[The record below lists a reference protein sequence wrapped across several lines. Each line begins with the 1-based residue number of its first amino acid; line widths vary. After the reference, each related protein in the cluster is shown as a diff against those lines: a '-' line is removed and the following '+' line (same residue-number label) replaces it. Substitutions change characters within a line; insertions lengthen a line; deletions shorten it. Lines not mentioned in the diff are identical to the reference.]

1 MTEAG
6 RIARISGRRIQMGRT
21 QIRPPIKRRI
31 RPGRALYSMAW
42 TAEQKRQDRLQKA
55 IQKRIAG
62 GRQVYITQQRRA
74 DTTTRLTD
82 TTRVA
87 PPSHEEVLERL
98 ETLSMEREDVRPA
111 APEPP
116 PFVVGDLVHI
126 RPEFWGAFG
135 IDVPMRRARLQLT
148 KYHGDRHGWDG
159 VFCSGHAKGKTTS
172 AFVPNA
178 ALVRA

>member
-1 MTEAG
+1 MV
-6 RIARISGRRIQMGRT
+6 
-21 QIRPPIKRRI
+21 
-31 RPGRALYSMAW
+31 W

-62 GRQVYITQQRRA
+62 GCQVYITQQRRA
-74 DTTTRLTD
+74 ATRTRLTD

-116 PFVVGDLVHI
+116 PVV
-126 RPEFWGAFG
+126 
-135 IDVPMRRARLQLT
+135 VPILLKQEPR
-148 KYHGDRHGWDG
+148 
-159 VFCSGHAKGKTTS
+159 
-172 AFVPNA
+172 
-178 ALVRA
+178 